1 MSEWV
6 RSRVTSS
13 PSVPVPGSV
22 KLACAI
28 GSLLEVDVKGLCPWH
43 RQAAQD
49 RPGWDRQAATRP
61 PAGRDPAKLA
71 PDESPD
77 TGNRTSPRSG
87 KEALSCA
94 GASPLFDTMQGA
106 PSGPRKVDGR
116 GAKPLMFYPAHANGY
131 NLDSAYPARCGAAP
145 LASPTPAWAEA
156 CCAYISRGG
165 EA

>member
-1 MSEWV
+1 MSERV

-13 PSVPVPGSV
+13 PPVPVPRLFRFGMCHR
-22 KLACAI
+22 L
-28 GSLLEVDVKGLCPWH
+28 DTKGRCQRFCLWH